1 MDEKFTH
8 PPNGEGWE
16 CEMSDLV
23 ERLVGRVE
31 TVEKDTAVL
40 SKEFEMFGGW
50 FKQSIESLNST
61 TEEIRE
67 SNFLLRESLATQK
80 VELEFKIKEMELKQV
95 NREQANEIKK
105 LTSSEKFK
113 VWWTDS
119 TNLPSKLVLM
129 FGGVLALALA
139 NHYNVLEQALKLLVQ

>member
-1 MDEKFTH
+1 MEEKFTH
-8 PPNGEGWE
+8 PPNGEGWK
-16 CEMSDLV
+16 CEMSDIV
-23 ERLVGRVE
+23 EKLVGRVE

-80 VELEFKIKEMELKQV
+80 IELEFKIKEMELKQV

-105 LTSSEKFK
+105 LSNKDKFK
-113 VWWTDS
+113 AWWDNPDS
-119 TNLPSKLVLM
+119 LWSKLGLM

-139 NHYNVLEQALKLLVQ
+139 NHYSVLEQALKLLSK